1 MLNLRKS
8 RPIKVTAYLPEAL
21 KGYPIV
27 VKSGYDKKPWMAKSD
42 SPNGDI
48 TSSYGMIELQKNSIQ
63 FNNWMHINIRQD

>member
-42 SPNGDI
+42 SPYGDI
-48 TSSYGMIELQKNSIQ
+48 TSCEGMIE
-63 FNNWMHINIRQD
+63 